1 MRMGLSSSIGAQYG
15 AAFRIDHIV
24 DPPTVRGRPAHAIG
38 GTAVELLKA
47 GVESAAGTAPTD
59 RLDGLA
65 ERHEAPLP
73 HTLAHLVLL
82 RAPAGAEGIAFPA
95 GRARRRSAGRLRL
108 TAKRLRLR
116 RAPEGLRLRPAIG
129 LRSGAPRLR
138 ITTPAVAG
146 SPALRA
152 HRRGKGRQHEAGDK
166 GGHRFHKPFLGPAPL
181 NRA

>member
-1 MRMGLSSSIGAQYG
+1 MRMGLSSSVGAQYG

-47 GVESAAGTAPTD
+47 GVEFAAGTAPTD

-82 RAPAGAEGIAFPA
+82 RAPAGAEGIALPA
-95 GRARRRSAGRLRL
+95 GRPGRRPAEGLW
-108 TAKRLRLR
+108 LR
-116 RAPEGLRLRPAIG
+116 RGLSLWRPAIG
-129 LRSGAPRLR
+129 LRRRTVGCGKTAAWPRWAA
-138 ITTPAVAG
+138 TT
-146 SPALRA
+146 
-152 HRRGKGRQHEAGDK
+152 
-166 GGHRFHKPFLGPAPL
+166 
-181 NRA
+181 